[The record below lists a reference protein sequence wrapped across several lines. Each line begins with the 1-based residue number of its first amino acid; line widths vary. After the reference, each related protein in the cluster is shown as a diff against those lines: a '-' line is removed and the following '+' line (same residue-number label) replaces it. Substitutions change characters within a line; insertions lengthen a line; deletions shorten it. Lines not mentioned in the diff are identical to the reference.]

1 MNDAIERLRLN
12 IDALAYGP
20 YGIGRHNGRV
30 VMVPLTVPGDEIEA
44 TIVGDKG
51 NYAVGALA
59 HIVAPSPARQE
70 PPCPYVGECGGC
82 PWQMGR
88 DEAQLEGKQKSVG
101 REAPRP
107 GTPGK
112 YKKLPMILIE
122 E

>member
-59 HIVAPSPARQE
+59 HIVAPSP
-70 PPCPYVGECGGC
+70 
-82 PWQMGR
+82 MGR
-88 DEAQLEGKQKSVG
+88 TASADITAASSWSRSRFPATRSKRPSSRDRKSTRLNSSHG
-101 REAPRP
+101 
-107 GTPGK
+107 
-112 YKKLPMILIE
+112 YISY
-122 E
+122 